1 MNSNFKEEKTFKK
14 QIIADLSREEK
25 SISGLHKSLEE
36 QGVVIHRLVLTGYLR
51 ALVDIGYLKEK
62 EIKPARI
69 YSVLYNNQQ
78 DVYEVVGTASRNYD
92 EENAGD
98 NTLRMLSFLFNRPIF
113 LRELERCGVELPKNY
128 KRVTPQKRMEY
139 IEKLSEAGI
148 KIPASNMMMEPVS
161 SDSMVTIKILREI
174 INLSMDLKRYVVSQQ
189 DYSQKTLD

>member
-1 MNSNFKEEKTFKK
+1 MNGNLKEEKTFKK

-161 SDSMVTIKILREI
+161 SDTMVTIKILREI

>member
-148 KIPASNMMMEPVS
+148 KIPASNMMMEPLS
-161 SDSMVTIKILREI
+161 SDSIVTMKILREI

>member
-161 SDSMVTIKILREI
+161 SDTMVTIKILREI